1 MVQNVDFAIPD
12 DDDDADDLHVLLHG
26 GVGQVLLSDAS
37 DVIDK
42 EVLLA
47 LAFCG
52 LVLLEQGVYL
62 FDYEDVL
69 AAEVKALGSS
79 EGLVW

>member
-26 GVGQVLLSDAS
+26 GVRQVLLSDAS